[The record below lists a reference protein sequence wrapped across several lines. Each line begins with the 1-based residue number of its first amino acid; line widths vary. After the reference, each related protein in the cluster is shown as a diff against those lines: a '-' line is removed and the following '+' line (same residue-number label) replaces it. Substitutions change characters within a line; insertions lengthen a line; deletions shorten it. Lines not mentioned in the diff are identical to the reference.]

1 MQIVKQ
7 IPGLLLLHETANTTD
22 TILNSKHE
30 WIDLAKYMKCI
41 NFFFVS
47 SSVSIW
53 LFGSK
58 SGGIM
63 QDSGHF
69 SFSSFSSAWLS
80 GCYLGNGYLI
90 RLWRGCEP
98 WPIVNTLHNV
108 NIAQKSSN
116 EMLSEMLCSP
126 EDVTNRQCH
135 SSTVPKWPDRI
146 NQFSNKDWSRF
157 FLRWSK
163 KPGAIKRFD
172 IMANIV

>member
-1 MQIVKQ
+1 MKQ
-7 IPGLLLLHETANTTD
+7 PLPPQTQF
-22 TILNSKHE
+22 
-30 WIDLAKYMKCI
+30 WIRNMNELTWQSMKCI

-98 WPIVNTLHNV
+98 WPIVSTLHNV

-126 EDVTNRQCH
+126 KDVTNRQCH
-135 SSTVPKWPDRI
+135 SFSVPKWPDRI